1 MKENIRAEKYKPI
14 KEKKM
19 VARLPKQQGSLVMCQ
34 EPDEA
39 KLHCMREKRS
49 RYSAV
54 K

>member
-1 MKENIRAEKYKPI
+1 MKENVRAEKYKPI

-19 VARLPKQQGSLVMCQ
+19 AARLPKQQGRLVMCQ

-39 KLHCMREKRS
+39 KLHCMRGKGN